1 MVSIS
6 SVSIHRPTQLSVPAK
21 AAAAAGKDQPVSSA
35 GQAVEGVKVRI
46 SSEGLVASKAAGSA
60 SKTSGTAQAKQIEQ
74 LRKMMADL
82 QKQIDEK
89 RVQIQALAG
98 SHLSDEQKT
107 QQMAALNSELATLSA
122 SLTSATATLF
132 SLMKQK
138 PTPALST
145 DPVSVTAKVASSGGS
160 AEAAPLEG

>member
-6 SVSIHRPTQLSVPAK
+6 SVSIHSPTQPSVPAK
-21 AAAAAGKDQPVSSA
+21 AAAAAGKDEPVSSA

-89 RVQIQALAG
+89 RVQIQAVAG
-98 SHLSDEQKT
+98 SHLSGEQKT

-145 DPVSVTAKVASSGGS
+145 G
-160 AEAAPLEG
+160 AAGRLIRRARRSFRRR